1 MGRTPLRMAAATTLA
16 TLFIAS
22 TATTAY
28 AATEEV
34 THPVPVAGT
43 PGHYIVVMKADPLAS
58 YEGDVKGLKATK
70 PAEGEQLE
78 TQSQDSQRY
87 VKHLQTQQTDLI
99 SDVGVTPDNTYQVA
113 LNGFSAD
120 LSGEQVDALRASKD
134 VLGVYP
140 DEVRHPDAQTSTDF
154 LGLGDDRKGRGGV
167 WQQTGGVEK
176 AGEGVV
182 VGVIDTGIAPE
193 HPSFEGK
200 KIKKQKKQQSRHK
213 GNQPYTDGTYVY
225 FDKSDGGQFQGAMVE
240 GQDWDK
246 SDYSSKLIGGQ
257 YFYTGAEAAGFD
269 FQYDYLSPRDGD
281 GHGSHTASTA
291 AGNFKVDAAIEDVD
305 FGTISGVA
313 PGAKVAAYKACY
325 VGPDT
330 TVTTDD
336 ICALSDLVAAID
348 HAVADGVD
356 VINYSIGGGAA
367 STVLAPEDIA
377 FFNAAAAGVFVATS
391 AGNDG
396 PDPVTADHASPWY
409 TTVAASTIPTWEGT
423 VQFDGFEQ
431 AGASVSVPFGE
442 SVTGPSIAAVDAA
455 AAGAVDP
462 QLCLAG
468 TLDPAKV
475 AGHIVV
481 CDRGGNARAEKSQ
494 VVKDAG
500 GIGMVL
506 VNVPG
511 GADSLDND
519 FHAVP
524 TVHLNAVHR
533 AAVLAYVQGGVD
545 RPITLVGENT
555 TGVTTPTPQ
564 IAGFS
569 SRGPMLADGSDVLK
583 PDVAAPGVAIL
594 AATNN
599 GPDEEPTFGILSGT
613 SMASPHVA
621 GLGALYLGEH
631 PKATPGEIRSAMMTT
646 AYDTVLP
653 DGSKNTDP
661 FEQGAGQVDP
671 KRYLNPGLLYL
682 NGVKDW
688 AAFLDGKGLSDFPG
702 IEPIDGSDLNQAS
715 ISIGSLASAQTVTR
729 TVTSTEKGTFTA
741 KASVPGVDVKVTPQ
755 QLKFDRPGQ
764 TKSFTVTFDN
774 KSAPVEEW
782 ATGSLT
788 WKSAKNSVRSPIA
801 VFPVTADAP
810 AEVTGTGVDGSTSV
824 EIIPGL
830 DGDLALNL
838 SGLTAYELLSDPD
851 NPVEGHSGDENSGD
865 ANKDVAWIV
874 DVPEG
879 TTLSRFDL
887 DSSDDDGSDLDLTV
901 YRVVSPDDLRYYEN
915 WQSATGSADEQVTV
929 PAPTAG
935 TYLVV
940 ANVYSTTGPMTWDM
954 SYANVQPGGE
964 GAFTA
969 TPNPIDAV
977 RGEKTSYDLSWTGL
991 TAGTRYLGLVQYGD
1005 SAVRTVVTV
1014 TTPDAEKQT
1023 PPAEAPETPAPETEA
1038 PTPAPETNAP
1048 ETTAPT
1054 PTPAPETGA
1063 PETPKPE

>member
-22 TATTAY
+22 TATTGF

-43 PGHYIVVMKADPLAS
+43 PGHYIVVMKADPLAT

-87 VKHLQTQQTDLI
+87 VKHLESEQTDLV
-99 SDVGVTPDNTYQVA
+99 SDIGVTPDTTYQVV

-140 DEVRHPDAQTSTDF
+140 DEIRHPDAQTSTDF

-167 WQQTGGVEK
+167 WQQTGGVDK

-193 HPSFEGK
+193 HPSFDGK
-200 KIKKQKKQQSRHK
+200 KLKKQKKQHDRHK
-213 GNQPYTDGTYVY
+213 GKQPYTDGKYVY
-225 FDKSDGGQFQGAMVE
+225 FDKSDGGQFQSAMVE
-240 GQDWDK
+240 AQDWDK
-246 SDYSSKLIGGQ
+246 RDYSSKLIGGQ
-257 YFYTGAEAAGFD
+257 YFYAGAEAAGFD

-291 AGNFKVDAAIEDVD
+291 AGNFKVKASIEDVD
-305 FGTISGVA
+305 FGTVSGVA

-325 VGPDT
+325 VGPDPA
-330 TVTTDD
+330 VTTDD

-348 HAVADGVD
+348 QAVADGVD

-367 STVLAPEDIA
+367 STVMAPEDLA

-442 SVTGPSIAAVDAA
+442 SVTGPSIAAVDAG
-455 AAGAVDP
+455 AAGAVDA
-462 QLCLAG
+462 QLCLPG

-481 CDRGGNARAEKSQ
+481 CDRGSNARAEKSQ

-524 TVHLNAVHR
+524 TVHLNAEYR
-533 AAVLAYVQGGVD
+533 EAVLAYVQGGVD

-599 GPDEEPTFGILSGT
+599 APGEKPTFGILSGT

-631 PKATPGEIRSAMMTT
+631 PKATPAEIRSAMMTT

-653 DGSKNTDP
+653 DGSKNTNP
-661 FEQGAGQVDP
+661 FEQGAGQVDAT
-671 KRYLNPGLLYL
+671 RYLNPGLLYL

-702 IEPIDGSDLNQAS
+702 IDPIDGSDLNQAS

-729 TVTSTEKGTFTA
+729 SVTSTQKGTFTA
-741 KASVPGVDVKVTPQ
+741 KASVPGVHVKVTPS
-755 QLKFDRPGQ
+755 QLTFDKPGQ
-764 TKSFTVTFDN
+764 TKTFTVTFDN
-774 KSAPVEEW
+774 TDAPVEQW
-782 ATGSLT
+782 ATGTLT
-788 WKSAKNSVRSPIA
+788 WTSKKNTVRSPIA

-810 AEVTGTGVDGSTSV
+810 AEVTGTGADGSTAV
-824 EIIPGL
+824 EITPGL
-830 DGDLALNL
+830 DGDLALDL
-838 SGLTAYELLSDPD
+838 SGLTAFDLLSDPD

-901 YRVVSPDDLRYYEN
+901 YRVVSPDDLRYYER
-915 WQSATGSADEQVTV
+915 WQSATGSADEQVTL

-940 ANVYSTTGPMTWDM
+940 ANMYSTTGPMTWDM
-954 SYANVQPGGE
+954 TYANVQPGGE
-964 GAFTA
+964 GAFAA
-969 TPNPIDAV
+969 TPNPIAAV
-977 RGEKTSYDLSWTGL
+977 RGEKTSYELSWTGL
-991 TAGTRYLGLVQYGD
+991 TAGTRYLGLVRYGD
-1005 SAVRTVVTV
+1005 SEVRTVVTV
-1014 TTPDAEKQT
+1014 TVPAGEAPDAEV
-1023 PPAEAPETPAPETEA
+1023 PPTEAPETDAPETEA
-1038 PTPAPETNAP
+1038 PPTEAPETDAPPTEAP
-1048 ETTAPT
+1048 ETEAPPTA
-1054 PTPAPETGA
+1054 
-1063 PETPKPE
+1063 KPE

>member
-1 MGRTPLRMAAATTLA
+1 MGRTPLRLAAAATLA

-22 TATTAY
+22 TATAGY
-28 AATEEV
+28 ADTETV
-34 THPVPVAGT
+34 THPAPVAGT
-43 PGHYIVVMKADPLAS
+43 PGHYIVVMKSDPLAS

-78 TQSQDSQRY
+78 TQSEDSQRY
-87 VKHLQTQQTDLI
+87 VKHLETRQSDLATK
-99 SDVGVTPDNTYQVA
+99 VGVTPDTTYQVA

-120 LSGEQVDALRASKD
+120 LTGDQVDKLRASKD
-134 VLGVYP
+134 VYGVYP
-140 DEVRHPDAQTSTDF
+140 DEIRHLDAQTSTDF

-167 WQQTGGVEK
+167 WQQTGGVDK

-193 HPSFEGK
+193 HPSFQGK
-200 KIKKQKKQQSRHK
+200 KLKKQKKQQNRNK
-213 GNQPYTDGTYVY
+213 GAQPYTDGTYVY
-225 FDKSDGGQFQGAMVE
+225 FDKSDGGQFRAAMVE

-257 YFYTGAEAAGFD
+257 YFFAGAEAAGFD
-269 FQYDYLSPRDGD
+269 FRHDYLSPRDGD

-291 AGNFKVDAAIEDVD
+291 AGAFKVDASIEGVD
-305 FGTISGVA
+305 FGTVSGVA
-313 PGAKVAAYKACY
+313 PGSKIAAYKACY
-325 VGPDT
+325 VGPDDA
-330 TVTTDD
+330 VTDDD

-348 HAVADGVD
+348 QAVADGVD

-367 STVLAPEDIA
+367 KTVLAPEDIA

-442 SVTGPSIAAVDAA
+442 TVTGPSIYAADAA
-455 AAGAVDP
+455 AAAAVDP
-462 QLCLAG
+462 RLCLPG

-475 AGHIVV
+475 TGHIVV

-511 GADSLDND
+511 EADSLDND

-533 AAVLAYVQGGVD
+533 EAVLAYVQGGTD

-594 AATNN
+594 AATDNAP
-599 GPDEEPTFGILSGT
+599 GEDPTFGILSGT

-621 GLGALYLGEH
+621 GLGALYLGER
-631 PKATPGEIRSAMMTT
+631 PRATPAEIKSAMMTT
-646 AYDTVLP
+646 AYDTVLA
-653 DGSKNTDP
+653 DGSANTNP
-661 FEQGAGQVDP
+661 FEQGAGHVDP
-671 KRYLNPGLLYL
+671 TRFFAPGLLYL

-688 AAFLDGKGLSDFPG
+688 SAFLDGKGLSDFPG
-702 IEPIDGSDLNQAS
+702 IEPIDGTELNQAS

-729 TVTSTEKGTFTA
+729 SVTSTEKGTFTA
-741 KASVPGVDVKVTPQ
+741 SASVPGVDVRVTPA
-755 QLKFDRPGQ
+755 QLSFDKPGQ
-764 TKSFTVTFDN
+764 TKTFTVTFDN
-774 KSAPVEEW
+774 DSAPVEEW

-788 WKSAKNSVRSPIA
+788 WKSAKNSVRTPIA

-810 AEVTGTGVDGSTSV
+810 AEVEGTGVDGSATV
-824 EIIPGL
+824 EITPGL
-830 DGDLALNL
+830 DGELPLGL
-838 SGLTAYELLSDPD
+838 SGLTPFELLTDPD
-851 NPVEGHSGDENSGD
+851 NPVEGHSGDETSGD
-865 ANKDVAWIV
+865 ENKDVSWIV
-874 DVPEG
+874 TVPEG

-887 DSSDDDGSDLDLTV
+887 DSSDDEGSDLDLTV
-901 YRVVSPDDLRYYEN
+901 YRVVSADDLRYYEQ
-915 WQSATGSADEQVTV
+915 WQSATGSADEQVTI

-940 ANVYSTTGPMTWDM
+940 ANMYATTGPMTWDM
-954 SYANVQPGGE
+954 TYANVLPEGE

-969 TPNPIDAV
+969 TPNPLPVV
-977 RGEKTSYDLSWTGL
+977 RGEQTSYELSWTGL
-991 TAGTRYLGLVQYGD
+991 TAGTRYLGLVRYGD
-1005 SAVRTVVTV
+1005 SAVRTIVTV
-1014 TTPDAEKQT
+1014 DAE
-1023 PPAEAPETPAPETEA
+1023 
-1038 PTPAPETNAP
+1038 
-1048 ETTAPT
+1048 
-1054 PTPAPETGA
+1054 
-1063 PETPKPE
+1063 

>member
-1 MGRTPLRMAAATTLA
+1 MGRTPLRIAAATTLA

-22 TATTAY
+22 TATTGF

-43 PGHYIVVMKADPLAS
+43 PGHYIVVMKADPLAT

-87 VKHLQTQQTDLI
+87 VKHLESEQTDLV
-99 SDVGVTPDNTYQVA
+99 SDIGVTPDTTYQVV

-140 DEVRHPDAQTSTDF
+140 DEIRHPDAQTSTDF

-167 WQQTGGVEK
+167 WQQTGGVDK

-193 HPSFEGK
+193 HPSFDGK
-200 KIKKQKKQQSRHK
+200 KLKKQKKQHDRHK
-213 GNQPYTDGTYVY
+213 GKQPYTDGKYVY
-225 FDKSDGGQFQGAMVE
+225 FDKSDGGQFQSAMVE
-240 GQDWDK
+240 AQDWDK
-246 SDYSSKLIGGQ
+246 RDYSSKLIGGQ
-257 YFYTGAEAAGFD
+257 YFYAGAEAAGFD

-291 AGNFKVDAAIEDVD
+291 AGNFKVKASIEDVD
-305 FGTISGVA
+305 FGTVSGVA

-325 VGPDT
+325 VGPDPA
-330 TVTTDD
+330 VTTDD

-348 HAVADGVD
+348 QAVADGVD

-367 STVLAPEDIA
+367 STVMAPEDLA

-423 VQFDGFEQ
+423 VQFNGFEQ

-442 SVTGPSIAAVDAA
+442 SVTGPSIAAVDAG
-455 AAGAVDP
+455 AAGAVDA
-462 QLCLAG
+462 QLCLPG

-481 CDRGGNARAEKSQ
+481 CDRGSNARAEKSQ

-524 TVHLNAVHR
+524 TVHLNAEYR
-533 AAVLAYVQGGVD
+533 EAVLAYVQGGVD

-599 GPDEEPTFGILSGT
+599 APGEKPTFGILSGT

-631 PKATPGEIRSAMMTT
+631 PKATPAEIRSAMMTT

-653 DGSKNTDP
+653 DGSKNTNP
-661 FEQGAGQVDP
+661 FEQGAGQVDAT
-671 KRYLNPGLLYL
+671 RYLNPGLLYL

-702 IEPIDGSDLNQAS
+702 IDPIDGSDLNQAS

-729 TVTSTEKGTFTA
+729 SVTSTQKGTFTA
-741 KASVPGVDVKVTPQ
+741 KASVPGVHVKVTPS
-755 QLKFDRPGQ
+755 QLTFDKPGQ
-764 TKSFTVTFDN
+764 TKTFTVTFDN
-774 KSAPVEEW
+774 TDAPVEQW
-782 ATGSLT
+782 ATGTLT
-788 WKSAKNSVRSPIA
+788 WTSKKNTVRSPIA

-810 AEVTGTGVDGSTSV
+810 AEVTGTGADGSTAV
-824 EIIPGL
+824 EITPGL
-830 DGDLALNL
+830 DGDLALDL
-838 SGLTAYELLSDPD
+838 SGLTAFDLLSDPD

-901 YRVVSPDDLRYYEN
+901 YRVVSPDDLRYYER
-915 WQSATGSADEQVTV
+915 WQSATGSADEQVTL

-940 ANVYSTTGPMTWDM
+940 ANMYSTTGPMTWDM
-954 SYANVQPGGE
+954 TYANVQPGGE
-964 GAFTA
+964 GAFAA
-969 TPNPIDAV
+969 TPNPIAAV
-977 RGEKTSYDLSWTGL
+977 RGEKTSYELSWTGL
-991 TAGTRYLGLVQYGD
+991 TAGTRYLGLVRYGD
-1005 SAVRTVVTV
+1005 SEVRTVVTV
-1014 TTPDAEKQT
+1014 TVPAGEAPDAEV
-1023 PPAEAPETPAPETEA
+1023 PPTEAPETDAPETEA
-1038 PTPAPETNAP
+1038 PPTEAPETDAPPTEAP
-1048 ETTAPT
+1048 ETEAPPTA
-1054 PTPAPETGA
+1054 
-1063 PETPKPE
+1063 KPE